1 MNDTE
6 KTRNSYTHVLKYTGV
21 FGGVQGLNIII
32 GLVRSKLVAV
42 ILGPAGMGLAS
53 LLNTVANFVSQ
64 ATNLGISFSAV
75 KHLSEIFDSGDEQ
88 RIQEF
93 VKTVR
98 AWSMVAALAGAAV
111 CMAASPLLAGYA
123 FGGEGHAW
131 QVMALAPTV
140 AAMAL
145 TGGETAILKGA
156 RRLRELALLQVA
168 MVVMSL
174 AIAVPI
180 YLLMGIG
187 GIIPVITLTA
197 LAALVVTARFSLR
210 LYPLSLRCARR
221 TLGEGTDMVRL
232 GLAFIMSGVFG
243 SGAEMIV
250 RSFLNTA
257 GGLDIVGLYNAG
269 YVLTVTYAGMVF
281 TAMETDY
288 FPRLSAVNHDT
299 EAVNTAANR
308 QIEVTLLIIA
318 PMLTFMLAALPWL
331 IPLLY
336 SGKFTPVTGMA
347 QAAVLAMFAKAF
359 TTPLE
364 YITLAKGHSKAY
376 LALEFAFDA
385 AFAIL
390 VIMFF
395 RWWGLT
401 GTGFGL
407 LAAYMANTVMIY
419 LYAHIR
425 YKYRVS
431 KKVLAYAGIQFPIGV
446 AAYACTF
453 IDDTLIYIATEA
465 AATIASTAVS
475 LYILYKNTSAWDKI
489 KMKYLKK
496 R

>member
-111 CMAASPLLAGYA
+111 CMAAAPLLAGYA

-250 RSFLNTA
+250 RSFLNTT

-299 EAVNTAANR
+299 EAVNTANR
-308 QIEVTLLIIA
+308 SDAAHHRADADVHA
-318 PMLTFMLAALPWL
+318 RGPALAH
-331 IPLLY
+331 
-336 SGKFTPVTGMA
+336 T
-347 QAAVLAMFAKAF
+347 AAVQRQVHSRNGHGAGGGISNVCKSIHH
-359 TTPLE
+359 PLG
-364 YITLAKGHSKAY
+364 IHHPRQRTLKG
-376 LALEFAFDA
+376 LPCTRIRIRCRFRNPRNNVFQVVGIDRNRLRALGCLHGKHGHD
-385 AFAIL
+385 IP
-390 VIMFF
+390 
-395 RWWGLT
+395 
-401 GTGFGL
+401 
-407 LAAYMANTVMIY
+407 
-419 LYAHIR
+419 IR
-425 YKYRVS
+425 TYKV
-431 KKVLAYAGIQFPIGV
+431 
-446 AAYACTF
+446 
-453 IDDTLIYIATEA
+453 
-465 AATIASTAVS
+465 
-475 LYILYKNTSAWDKI
+475 
-489 KMKYLKK
+489 
-496 R
+496 

>member
-111 CMAASPLLAGYA
+111 CMAAAPLLAGYA

-318 PMLTFMLAALPWL
+318 PMLTFMANRSDAAHHRADADVHARGPALAH
-331 IPLLY
+331 
-336 SGKFTPVTGMA
+336 T
-347 QAAVLAMFAKAF
+347 AAVQRQVHSRNGHGAGGGISNVCKSIHH
-359 TTPLE
+359 PLG
-364 YITLAKGHSKAY
+364 IHHPRQRTLKG
-376 LALEFAFDA
+376 LPCT
-385 AFAIL
+385 
-390 VIMFF
+390 
-395 RWWGLT
+395 R
-401 GTGFGL
+401 
-407 LAAYMANTVMIY
+407 
-419 LYAHIR
+419 IR
-425 YKYRVS
+425 IRCRFLNPRNNVFQVVGIDRNRLRTLGCLHGKHGHDIPIRTH
-431 KKVLAYAGIQFPIGV
+431 KV
-446 AAYACTF
+446 
-453 IDDTLIYIATEA
+453 
-465 AATIASTAVS
+465 
-475 LYILYKNTSAWDKI
+475 
-489 KMKYLKK
+489 
-496 R
+496 